1 VFALVTDIIGAIIIM
16 TMAACTNSAGLI
28 ASRVFLG
35 IPESGVVTCGV
46 MYFSF
51 WVCLSMQAIFVLTL
65 AAVQAQ
71 GESCAD
77 RSILQ
82 FQLHRPGHLRIPR
95 GWDRQCK
102 NRLPV
107 TGSLLIGTAKW

>member
-1 VFALVTDIIGAIIIM
+1 M

-51 WVCLSMQAIFVLTL
+51 WVRLSMQIILFLTSDV
-65 AAVQAQ
+65 VQTQ
-71 GESCAD
+71 GKSCAD

-95 GWDRQCK
+95 GWDR
-102 NRLPV
+102 
-107 TGSLLIGTAKW
+107 